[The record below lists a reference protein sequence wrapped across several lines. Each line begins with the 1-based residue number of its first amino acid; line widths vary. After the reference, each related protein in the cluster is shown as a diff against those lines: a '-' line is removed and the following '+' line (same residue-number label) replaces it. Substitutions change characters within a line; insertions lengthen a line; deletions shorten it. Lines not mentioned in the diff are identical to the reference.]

1 VQVYGVVDMAVSNYR
16 GAGAGS
22 RQMLTSSGNQASRL
36 GFKGREDLGSGLAA
50 GFDLEAGLNTDNG
63 TGQASNTNNQPS
75 GAGSSNGL
83 SFNRKALV
91 YLQSKQWGEYAWAA
105 TMCPPSGTCSTT
117 TPFAWAWA

>member
-63 TGQASNTNNQPS
+63 TGQASTPTTSLRGQ
-75 GAGSSNGL
+75 A
-83 SFNRKALV
+83 
-91 YLQSKQWGEYAWAA
+91 AA
-105 TMCPPSGTCSTT
+105 TV
-117 TPFAWAWA
+117 